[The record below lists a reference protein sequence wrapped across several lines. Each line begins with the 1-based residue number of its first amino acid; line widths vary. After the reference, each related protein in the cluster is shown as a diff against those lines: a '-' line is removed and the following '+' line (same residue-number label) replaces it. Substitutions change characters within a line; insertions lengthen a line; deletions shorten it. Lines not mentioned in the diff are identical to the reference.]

1 MALAPGTHL
10 GHYEILALLGAGGM
24 GEVYRARDPRL
35 DRRVAIKVLPA
46 QLTHDP
52 DALARFEREAK
63 AVAALSHPNI
73 VAIHHFAT
81 DGGMHF
87 VVMELLAGETLR
99 SRLGRSPLGWRKV
112 VEIGI
117 AIADGLAAAHAKG
130 IIHRDLKPENIFLT
144 SDGQVKI
151 LDFGLARFKRT
162 GPSQELTLTSPI
174 SPTQPGAVMGT
185 AGYMSPEQVRGEEAA
200 APSDIFSFGCVL
212 YEMSTGRSPFAHQ
225 TGVETLAAILKD
237 DPPALDTLGKGIAPE
252 LERLIAH
259 CLEKNPGDRFQS
271 ARDLAFD
278 LRAISNTARA
288 AARSRSP
295 LSFWRALAV
304 GVLVVA
310 LASALVYEFGWR
322 RAPQPVRPPITSLA
336 VLPLQNLSQDP
347 EQDYFADGMTEALI
361 TDLSKIRALRLI
373 SRTSVMR
380 YRGTKKSLQEI
391 AGELNADAIVEGS
404 VARAGQRVRITV
416 QLIEAA
422 SDRHLWADSYDRD
435 LRDVLS
441 LQSEVARAVAREI
454 RVTVTNEEQ
463 SRLEHTRPVNP
474 EAHEAF
480 LKGRFHWNKRT
491 LDGLKKSIEYFQR
504 AIAIDG
510 SYAAAY
516 SGLADAYA
524 ILGNN
529 QYLPAQETYPQAKAA
544 ALSAV
549 QLDDTLAEA
558 HASLA
563 FIAQNYDW
571 DWARVEREYRRAFE
585 LNPSYA
591 PGYQW
596 HAFYLVGQGR
606 HADAIAEIQRAR
618 ELDPLSPRINSN
630 LGLMFYYARDYD
642 RAIRELEKAVELDPM
657 GSQWFLGWAYLQKRM
672 YDKAIAASLDRVR
685 LVDGM
690 GSSLPDLAYA
700 YALAGRRAEAR
711 LTMAKIREQSTRTYI
726 PPDAVALVHL
736 ALGDKQQALS
746 VLEAALPDRNLLY
759 YWLTADPRYD
769 PLRSEP
775 RFQALIRAMG
785 LAR

>member
-24 GEVYRARDPRL
+24 GEVYCARDPRL
-35 DRRVAIKVLPA
+35 DRHVAIKVLPA

-200 APSDIFSFGCVL
+200 APSDIFAFGCVL

-237 DPPALDTLGKGIAPE
+237 DPPAPDTLGRGIPPE

-295 LSFWRALAV
+295 LSFWLALAV

-529 QYLPAQETYPQAKAA
+529 QYLPAQETYPHAKAA

-591 PGYQW
+591 PAYQW

-606 HADAIAEIQRAR
+606 HADAMAEIQRAR

-657 GSQWFLGWAYLQKRM
+657 GSRWFLGWAYLQKRM

-711 LTMAKIREQSTRTYI
+711 LMMAKIREQSTRTYI

-736 ALGDKQQALS
+736 ALGDQQQALS